1 MEQRKNEAQ
10 EIKEYFDAAEM
21 VGEALGV
28 EKISKE
34 DYERFW
40 KWMET
45 PLMDVPDDELI
56 WCYKQ
61 DKQNSLTS
69 KAIWKSEIQKR
80 KLKNVVL

>member
-1 MEQRKNEAQ
+1 MEQRKNETQ

-40 KWMET
+40 KWMKT

-61 DKQNSLTS
+61 DKQNSFTS